1 MTDLFSA
8 EAVHEPAVRFHTR
21 RTRPRG
27 GAPDWRAVPVHM
39 ANRNQLILPAFAEA
53 ASRGQVAVV
62 AG

>member
-1 MTDLFSA
+1 MMGLFGA
-8 EAVHEPAVRFHTR
+8 EVVFELAVRFPTR
-21 RTRPRG
+21 RARPRG
-27 GAPDWRAVPVHM
+27 GAPDWRAVPVQT